1 MKKINDWL
9 DKFTTFWKTQDISGI
24 MSLFTDDVEYWE
36 TPFKKFANSQELHRE
51 WENIK
56 NQQNIVI
63 NCKVFSKEQEKYSVY
78 WDLKYKDTSNQ
89 QKHFKGTYF
98 IRLNPDNKCY
108 YFFQSCESKT

>member
-9 DKFTTFWKTQDISGI
+9 EKFTTFWKTQDIDGV
-24 MSLFTDDVEYWE
+24 MGLFTDDVEYWE
-36 TPFKKFANSQELHRE
+36 TPFSRVSNLVDLRRE

-63 NCKVFSKEQEKYSVY
+63 NCKVFSKKEDKYSVF
-78 WDLKYKDTSNQ
+78 WDLKYKDGSNQ
-89 QKHFKGTYF
+89 LKHYKGTYLL
-98 IRLNPDNKCY
+98 RLNPANKCH